1 MRNML
6 EEGFKL
12 SKISSQLGGGA
23 RPRRLVYGKDGMGV
37 RFEKLAFLDES
48 KDGGGTGEYFCLLG
62 VKFDV
67 ILILARRAFNLFPV
81 EKWPRARSE
90 AAKTTVLLSNK
101 TMVGL
106 RASLK

>member
-12 SKISSQLGGGA
+12 SKISSQLGGGT

-67 ILILARRAFNLFPV
+67 MGGKSGENLGPVGNCFVSSLAPYSNVIMQLRTFPA
-81 EKWPRARSE
+81 WIRSPR
-90 AAKTTVLLSNK
+90 T
-101 TMVGL
+101 
-106 RASLK
+106 